1 MKTYLLIMLVLGSAT
16 LSYAAQTPE
25 PQALVTFVSRFDGS
39 VDTRVGRK
47 ARKLR
52 IDYRTWSIAPGTKL
66 DRLPMTIDGDVLYEL
81 HSGRLLTRTGDRQ
94 IERVPGTFWTVRH
107 AEQQALETL
116 DDSVVLRTVMRH

>member
-1 MKTYLLIMLVLGSAT
+1 MNRSLFSMPAAGLFLFVTASSSAAQPAAPASAPLAAT
-16 LSYAAQTPE
+16 LTTTATRAPE
-25 PQALVTFVSRFDGS
+25 
-39 VDTRVGRK
+39 
-47 ARKLR
+47 
-52 IDYRTWSIAPGTKL
+52 AP
-66 DRLPMTIDGDVLYEL
+66 TIDGDVLYEL